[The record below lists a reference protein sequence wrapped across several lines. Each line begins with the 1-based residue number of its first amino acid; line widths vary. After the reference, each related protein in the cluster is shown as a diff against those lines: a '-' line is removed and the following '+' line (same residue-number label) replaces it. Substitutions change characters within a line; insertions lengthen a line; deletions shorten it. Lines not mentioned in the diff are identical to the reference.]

1 MLLKN
6 GTTCIYHLRIL
17 IISISISIKISE
29 KILNIKRFL
38 QKNILMTN
46 TKYSYKYIVNDLLME
61 LVSRQEGVSFCL

>member
-29 KILNIKRFL
+29 KILNLKRFL